1 MMARVLGFLTCAG
14 LVVTASGCTG
24 LFHSTA
30 RPEQVYFLRANVTP
44 ASESGPGGAPAAT
57 GATGAASAWIAAAG
71 AGSAGIPQARPALTE
86 SIRIARPTPAPGL
99 DSTHIVLLES
109 DRRMSYYM
117 ASRWPAPIP
126 EMVEELAMQT
136 LAASGS
142 WSSVQGS
149 AGQFPTDYILQI
161 RIRDFEADYGQAAGT
176 GSNAIAPEVHVA
188 LECTVGRRSGR
199 DVIATFL
206 VEGSA
211 KADSNRL
218 AQVVAAFEQ
227 ATSVALASMSTRT
240 VDAVRAGPA
249 H

>member
-1 MMARVLGFLTCAG
+1 MMARVTVLVMVRVLGLLTCAALMG
-14 LVVTASGCTG
+14 TVSGCTG

-30 RPEQVYFLRANVTP
+30 RPEQVYFLRA
-44 ASESGPGGAPAAT
+44 AAAT
-57 GATGAASAWIAAAG
+57 GVDGAADTS
-71 AGSAGIPQARPALTE
+71 QARPALKE
-86 SIRIARPTPAPGL
+86 SIRLARPTPGPGL
-99 DSTHIVLLES
+99 DSSHIVLLES

-117 ASRWPAPIP
+117 ASRWPAPVP

-136 LAASGS
+136 LSASGS
-142 WSSVQGS
+142 WSAVQGS
-149 AGQFPTDYILQI
+149 ASQFPTDYILQI
-161 RIRDFEADYGQAAGT
+161 RIRDFEADYGQTAGT

-227 ATSVALASMSTRT
+227 ASSVALASMSTRT
-240 VDAVRAGPA
+240 VEAVRASPA

>member
-1 MMARVLGFLTCAG
+1 MMARVLTSLTCAG
-14 LVVTASGCTG
+14 LLVTLSGCTG

-30 RPEQVYFLRANVTP
+30 RPEQVYFLRA
-44 ASESGPGGAPAAT
+44 AAAT
-57 GATGAASAWIAAAG
+57 GVDGAAG
-71 AGSAGIPQARPALTE
+71 TPQARPALTA

-99 DSTHIVLLES
+99 DSSHIVLLES

-117 ASRWPAPIP
+117 ASRWPAPLP
-126 EMVEELAMQT
+126 EMVEELALQALM
-136 LAASGS
+136 ASAS
-142 WSSVQGS
+142 WSAVQGS
-149 AGQFPTDYILQI
+149 ASQFPTDYVLQI
-161 RIRDFEADYGQAAGT
+161 RIRDFEADYGETAGT
-176 GSNAIAPEVHVA
+176 GANAIAPEVHVA

-240 VDAVRAGPA
+240 VDAVHARPA
-249 H
+249 Q